1 VDPDDLRR
9 VRGAAIDQ
17 LVAGGTPSTWS
28 QVAEVSAE
36 SQLEPCDDW
45 AEVLVQAAAF
55 AHVRG
60 SPGCRGYTTWSSGRA
75 GCGRCSWGMSARMDE
90 AGAPGSARFA
100 QAALGRAKVEG
111 YAALF
116 DLDLVAVEVDAGESA
131 KSLARPALGRAL
143 AMLRTGKADA
153 LLVVK
158 LDRLTRS
165 VRDLCDLVDDYFRD
179 GKHALLSVGEQ
190 VDTRSAAGR
199 MVLNMLTVIGQ
210 WEREAIGERTS
221 AAMQHKAS
229 QGEYI
234 GGAAPY
240 GYALAADGV
249 TLVEVATEQA
259 VIAEARAFRATGL
272 SLRKV
277 VEELDRKGL
286 RARNG
291 RTFAPAQI
299 ARMVEG

>member
-1 VDPDDLRR
+1 MQTSKPGRTRTVAYLR
-9 VRGAAIDQ
+9 V
-17 LVAGGTPSTWS
+17 STDK
-28 QVAEVSAE
+28 QADHGVS
-36 SQLEPCDDW
+36 LE
-45 AEVLVQAAAF
+45 
-55 AHVRG
+55 
-60 SPGCRGYTTWSSGRA
+60 
-75 GCGRCSWGMSARMDE
+75 
-90 AGAPGSARFA
+90 A
-100 QAALGRAKVEG
+100 QRAKVG
-111 YAALF
+111 AYAELF
-116 DLDLVAVEVDAGESA
+116 DLDLVAVEVDAGASA
-131 KSLARPALGRAL
+131 KSLARPALDRAL
-143 AMLRTGKADA
+143 GMLRSGAADA

-221 AAMQHKAS
+221 AAMQHKVS

-234 GGAAPY
+234 GGKAPY
-240 GYALAADGV
+240 GYALADDGV
-249 TLVEVATEQA
+249 TLVPSDAEQT
-259 VIAEARAFRATGL
+259 VIAEARSLRTAGM

-277 VEELDRKGL
+277 AETLDASGR

-291 RTFAPAQI
+291 RTFAPVQI
-299 ARMVEG
+299 ARMVAA